1 MIIRRLVSTLAVAA
15 ILAACGVSGT
25 KLDATDGITLDGT
38 FREAIEGLSPSDQLK
53 ASAGMLMLS
62 YGEVAVDEEDYFRSI
77 EEAKEEASYMLGTD
91 GSGFFA
97 TERGEVFNEIARE
110 TGSVLDGKSAQDL
123 IDHYNLTTGQ
133 YDEYQKDRE
142 EAEAEAERAEAA
154 RLEAERVAA
163 VNARRTELQGM
174 LSSLDAAKAANDK
187 TLADLEASRKAAQ
200 DAVDAARAKGEAMTG
215 DVTPAKGL
223 QRLSDKIGGQVNVTI
238 INTTDEPIK
247 SPIVHIGARPADGGP
262 VTWHRGD
269 LGMYKGE
276 NKGKTIAPGASRD
289 TAYRPTIHHDKN
301 SPLRATVPEF
311 TAYVVGYQTA
321 GGEKVSLRPEAKAL
335 ATLEAYPGRVEAC
348 KAANAAVAEA
358 GTTIPAA
365 ISALDQDGAD
375 AGAAAGVGN
384 LRC

>member
-1 MIIRRLVSTLAVAA
+1 MTIRRLVSTLAVAA

-62 YGEVAVDEEDYFRSI
+62 YAEMADDEGQYFRLV

-91 GSGFFA
+91 SSGFFA
-97 TERGEVFNEIARE
+97 TERGEVFNELARE

-133 YDEYQKDRE
+133 FDEYQKDRE

-163 VNARRTELQGM
+163 VMARKTELQGM
-174 LSSLDAAKAANDK
+174 LATLDAAKTANDR
-187 TLADLEASRKAAQ
+187 TLADLEAAREAAQ
-200 DAVDAARAKGEAMTG
+200 NAVDAARARGEAMTG
-215 DVTPAKGL
+215 DVTPARGI
-223 QRLSDKIGGQVNVTI
+223 QRLSDKIIGQAVVVIVNTA
-238 INTTDEPIK
+238 DEPIK
-247 SPIVHIGARPADGGP
+247 SPVVRVGARPASGGP
-262 VTWHRGD
+262 ITWNRND
-269 LGMYKGE
+269 ISMYKGE
-276 NKGKTIAPGASRD
+276 NKSKLIAPGASR
-289 TAYRPTIHHDKN
+289 PTEFRFNIRHDKD
-301 SPLRATVPEF
+301 SPLRAAVPELV
-311 TAYVVGYQTA
+311 AYVVGYQTA
-321 GGEKVSLRPEAKAL
+321 DGEKVSLRPDAESL
-335 ATLEAYPGRVEAC
+335 AALEAYPGRVEAC
-348 KAANAAVAEA
+348 NAANAAVAEA
-358 GTTIPAA
+358 ETTIPAA